1 MLLLCHPPLCF
12 KYIIEFYSCLQR
24 LFLHRNDSI
33 LISICLH
40 WWNWTNEQWMRYLWR
55 KDASPERMWEFV
67 CVCVH
72 ATVGQP
78 CHLFDNL
85 KLIPPPLATHLFI
98 YSRLCYHARTYTH
111 MHHNFITAGGGEWC
125 LASELWFTHWWDL
138 YNSCLYGS
146 LINAFISDYPA
157 ECDKL
162 RKDGFRSSQ
171 YYSQGPTFSDP
182 AQSVRSLQEDEDD
195 EIDKKVRGRENSECR
210 IIIMSSHSEI
220 LPSSGYNR
228 ECIHL

>member
-1 MLLLCHPPLCF
+1 MFTQKWLYFP
-12 KYIIEFYSCLQR
+12 FY
-24 LFLHRNDSI
+24 LFTLMKLNK
-33 LISICLH
+33 
-40 WWNWTNEQWMRYLWR
+40 WTM
-55 KDASPERMWEFV
+55 DAIFVEKGCVSRENVGV
-67 CVCVH
+67 CVCVCLC
-72 ATVGQP
+72 ACNSRTGQA

-85 KLIPPPLATHLFI
+85 KLIPPPLATHLSI

-111 MHHNFITAGGGEWC
+111 MHHNFITAGGGEWR
-125 LASELWFTHWWDL
+125 LASELRFTHWWDL
-138 YNSCLYGS
+138 CNSCLYGS
-146 LINAFISDYPA
+146 FINAFISDCPA

-210 IIIMSSHSEI
+210 IIMSSYSEI
-220 LPSSGYNR
+220 LPSSGHSR